1 MNGFKRVVPVAA
13 VLCLVA
19 AAGFGYYGVC
29 VRNHSP
35 GCTTE
40 EHIAKTTEEV
50 ACLEK
55 QLKEVEKKMS
65 HMYQALS
72 QPADS
77 KMQGE
82 LSKKELEQEL
92 MVLTEKISG
101 LLEDH
106 QQVLASVGSSN
117 KKSMYQKF
125 KTTLEN
131 AFVSEQT

>member
-1 MNGFKRVVPVAA
+1 MVVA
-13 VLCLVA
+13 VGL
-19 AAGFGYYGVC
+19 GYYGLS
-29 VRNHSP
+29 VRTNSAER
-35 GCTTE
+35 TTE

-65 HMYQALS
+65 HMYQALN

-77 KMQGE
+77 QMQGE

-92 MVLTEKISG
+92 MVLTQKISG

-106 QQVLASVGSSN
+106 QQILASVGSSN